1 MLPAQ
6 TRAEA
11 AEAAS
16 LKLDTV
22 RTIVDFYQT
31 YTEDEIKARAHRRL
45 LIWAYHVPDW
55 TPPTAPTQGLP
66 NSRRNFLANKRL
78 DVWKEVER
86 QALENGEDYDIGIQ
100 NVERMQEDAGTRP
113 QPPANAPESI
123 KAHAN
128 KQRVLGIKQLNDL
141 LRVCQAHYIPR
152 PKAS

>member
-1 MLPAQ
+1 MLQSRNFHVQPSQALPADD
-6 TRAEA
+6 RVY
-11 AEAAS
+11 
-16 LKLDTV
+16 LDG
-22 RTIVDFYQT
+22 RKSI
-31 YTEDEIKARAHRRL
+31 
-45 LIWAYHVPDW
+45 
-55 TPPTAPTQGLP
+55 
-66 NSRRNFLANKRL
+66 
-78 DVWKEVER
+78 WKEVER